1 MDLYQV
7 ALEDAQEKGNQH
19 VRYSAP
25 DANWGCLLYS
35 GLWRMARY
43 RFGLVHRH
51 HSDRQH
57 PSVGVSG
64 LPKQGAVGTPFPLP
78 VKMGQPMIEL

>member
-7 ALEDAQEKGNQH
+7 ALEGAREKGNQH
-19 VRYSAP
+19 VKYSAP
-25 DANWGCLLYS
+25 DVNWECLLYS
-35 GLWRMARY
+35 GPWRMARY
-43 RFGLVHRH
+43 RSGLVHRR

-64 LPKQGAVGTPFPLP
+64 LLKQGVVGTPFPLP
-78 VKMGQPMIEL
+78 VTMGQPMIEL